1 MGFSIAASA
10 VIFFSGF
17 LLMLMIFQSSIDTSI
32 DNIKDAYSGKQEFD
46 INQKN
51 TEINIVF
58 ERYNRFNDTL
68 IIDVENTG
76 ETTLDIRY
84 INLLLNGNI
93 ITQNDFDCSL
103 DSSGSHNW
111 LPADKI
117 RIEIENPNIQFK
129 PDLDSRLDCRV
140 SNVQLTS
147 PKKIVVRDR
156 IYIIDNYDH
165 VDVFDIN
172 GTYLNSIPSSSELIK
187 PIDISVTSEFIYVL
201 DQNGT
206 SGHLDRFFL
215 NLTPDSNNPII
226 ASGMCESPEDV
237 YITDSELDRYIY
249 INDNN
254 SHVDRF
260 DLDGSNPTLMISES
274 KVGSIIDI
282 YVTDKIYI
290 LETNVTSQ
298 VNRFNLSVNSDPLKV
313 IENIEL
319 TDPIEFAISDE
330 NFETGKIYIIDN
342 LTGSKHIDVFDIGN
356 STTNY
361 SYNSTISNLF
371 SVNICSLD
379 VCGEI
384 YIIDFGN
391 IELVKLQV
399 GSYIKIITE
408 NGISNTIII

>member
-32 DNIKDAYSGKQEFD
+32 DNIKEAYSGKQEFD

-51 TEINIVF
+51 TEIDIVF
-58 ERYNRFNDTL
+58 EKYNRFNDTL
-68 IIDVENTG
+68 IIDVENAG

-84 INLLLNGNI
+84 ISLLLNGNI
-93 ITQNDFDCSL
+93 VTQNDYNCTI

-111 LPADKI
+111 LPADTI

-129 PDLDSRLDCRV
+129 PDLDTRLDYRV

-147 PKKIVVRDR
+147 PKKIAVRDK
-156 IYIIDNYDH
+156 IYIIDNFDH
-165 VDVFDIN
+165 VDVFDLN
-172 GTYLNSIPSSSELIK
+172 GTYLNTISSSSGLTK
-187 PIDISVTSEFIYVL
+187 PIDISVTSDFIYIL
-201 DQNGT
+201 DQNSS

-215 NLTPDSNNPII
+215 NLTPDSSNPII
-226 ASGMCESPEDV
+226 ASGVCESPEDIH
-237 YITDSELDRYIY
+237 ITDSELDRHIY

-260 DLDGSNPTLMISES
+260 DLDGSNPTVVIPES
-274 KVGSIIDI
+274 KVGTIIDI

-290 LETNVTSQ
+290 LESNNTKQ
-298 VNRFNLSVNSDPLKV
+298 VNRFNLSINSEPIKV
-313 IENIEL
+313 IENNEL
-319 TDPIEFAISDE
+319 TDPVEFAISDE
-330 NFETGKIYIIDN
+330 NFEAGKVYIIDN
-342 LTGSKHIDVFDIGN
+342 LTDSKHIDIFDIGVDT
-356 STTNY
+356 SNY
-361 SYNSTISNLF
+361 DYNMTISNLF

-384 YIIDFGN
+384 YLIDFGN
-391 IELVKLQV
+391 IELVRLQV
-399 GSYIKIITE
+399 GTYVKIITE
-408 NGISNTIII
+408 NGLADTIII